1 MSAVSYYASDP
12 VVKRCVP
19 TECQHII
26 LFRSSWF
33 GLYLVKN
40 LLEFLFSVTVVLI
53 WFLTRHWDYAFIL
66 HVSDPHGKVTGS
78 CSRVTHDMTPHN
90 VAPYCTLSC
99 LAVHHLL
106 T

>member
-66 HVSDPHGKVTGS
+66 HVSDTWTA
-78 CSRVTHDMTPHN
+78 R
-90 VAPYCTLSC
+90 L
-99 LAVHHLL
+99 LAHVYM
-106 T
+106 